1 MAGSPRP
8 HGLGLFYW
16 RARTKMN
23 PDQKR
28 HLAAT
33 LCLMEKDLVQQE
45 RLLRSRGEKGVLYEV
60 VDTLRDGQHQKILAQ
75 VTKLLKCIALVKDQ
89 FSLEVEQTNL
99 QKMLVGELTMLSVW
113 LQETKTKKLR
123 GYGTVDEEL
132 QHRLDPLLEEM
143 SDQIGKTL
151 KTLAGA

>member
-60 VDTLRDGQHQKILAQ
+60 VDTLRDGQHQKILSQIA
-75 VTKLLKCIALVKDQ
+75 KLRQCIVLAKDR
-89 FSLEVEQTNL
+89 FGLEVERTNL
-99 QKMLVGELTMLSVW
+99 
-113 LQETKTKKLR
+113 
-123 GYGTVDEEL
+123 
-132 QHRLDPLLEEM
+132 
-143 SDQIGKTL
+143 
-151 KTLAGA
+151 

>member
-16 RARTKMN
+16 RARKKMN

-33 LCLMEKDLVQQE
+33 LCLMEKDLLREEQ
-45 RLLRSRGEKGVLYEV
+45 LLRSRGEKGILYEI

-75 VTKLLKCIALVKDQ
+75 VAKLLKCIALIKDQ

-132 QHRLDPLLEEM
+132 QHSLDPLIEAMTGLI
-143 SDQIGKTL
+143 DKTL